1 MARNPQEWHSIKRA
15 RRCACCAREFADG
28 DRYETFLFAVDGSYQ
43 REDYCAAC
51 RAALDS
57 SAGPDRAAEALSS
70 WKGRFKPEP
79 PKEKEEP
86 IARSTVERLLRK
98 YLDSGEPAHVNFSY
112 ILALML
118 ERKRKLLP
126 RDRIVEP
133 GSGRRLVVYEFAGSG
148 ETLLVEDPGL
158 AVGQAREVQKQVR
171 ELLSLEGVH

>member
-1 MARNPQEWHSIKRA
+1 M
-15 RRCACCAREFADG
+15 RCSRDFSDG
-28 DRYETFLFAVDGSYQ
+28 ERYETFLFAVAGSYL

-51 RAALDS
+51 RAALD
-57 SAGPDRAAEALSS
+57 AGRRAAALSS
-70 WKGRFKPEP
+70 WKGRCRPEP

-98 YLDSGEPAHVNFSY
+98 YLESREPAHVNFSY

-126 RDRIVEP
+126 RDRVVEP
-133 GSGRRLVVYEFAGSG
+133 GSGRRLVVYELAGSG

-158 AVGQAREVQKQVR
+158 GVGRAKEVQRQVR
-171 ELLSLEGVH
+171 ELLALEGVH